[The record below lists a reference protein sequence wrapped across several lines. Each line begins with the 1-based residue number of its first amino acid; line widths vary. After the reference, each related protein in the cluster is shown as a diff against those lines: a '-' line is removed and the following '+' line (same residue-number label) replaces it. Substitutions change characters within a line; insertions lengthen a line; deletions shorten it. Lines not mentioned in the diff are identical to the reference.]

1 MKTITLATLTL
12 VLLACGGNEPTSAKI
27 QKVMKETPA
36 ENASETSKEL
46 PNQSMEEEKGIQD
59 FNAFYSQFRTAAI
72 KKDWST
78 LKTLTQFPFETRGEL
93 DGDPIIKYNEAQFS
107 KAMDVFMNQY
117 AGLDMEGS
125 SELNILEK
133 TKTVPKSDQQADYV
147 RVSNLEFRKT
157 KTGWKFAFAYFVE
170 DTYTALKKK

>member
-12 VLLACGGNEPTSAKI
+12 VLLACGGKEPTPEKTQPVIKESTAK
-27 QKVMKETPA
+27 KPA
-36 ENASETSKEL
+36 ETSE
-46 PNQSMEEEKGIQD
+46 NQPTAATEEVGIQD

-72 KKDWST
+72 KKDWTT

-93 DGDPIIKYNEAQFS
+93 DGDPIIKYNETQFS

-133 TKTVPKSDQQADYV
+133 TKTVPKSDQQADNV

-170 DTYTALKKK
+170 DTYAALKKK